1 MQPAQLLALSYPPP
15 LPNSQ
20 ELGSRLNP
28 MESCPIAPIVMFL
41 GVCGGRSQDEG
52 LCGDQHLT
60 TGLRRLGN
68 ACAPAPKT
76 MAENDTQAA
85 IAQLA
90 ARRSHNPEVVSSI
103 LTRRILCWLLRWQ
116 AMREANQAFPA
127 ISASA
132 CEWALPCVLSMCTDN
147 TDN

>member
-1 MQPAQLLALSYPPP
+1 MQPAQLLALSSSPP

-52 LCGDQHLT
+52 LCGDHYLT

-90 ARRSHNPEVVSSI
+90 ARRSHNPKVVSLI
-103 LTRRILCWLLRWQ
+103 LTGRTLLSSPETQ
-116 AMREANQAFPA
+116 N
-127 ISASA
+127 SAAPQRMSPRA
-132 CEWALPCVLSMCTDN
+132 SSIKGQPGFEPGTC
-147 TDN
+147 